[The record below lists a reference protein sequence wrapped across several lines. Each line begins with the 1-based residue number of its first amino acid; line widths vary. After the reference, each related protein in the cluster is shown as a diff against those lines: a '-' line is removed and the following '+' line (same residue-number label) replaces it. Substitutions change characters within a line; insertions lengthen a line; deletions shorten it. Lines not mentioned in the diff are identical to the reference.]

1 MTVTPDIKEWVWYAF
16 VVFTLIGGVLWH
28 VCRAESRRDF
38 SMYHPLW
45 FLDSEAFSDKG
56 NRYRKRF
63 IAVTVMALLSL
74 VVWATL

>member
-1 MTVTPDIKEWVWYAF
+1 MPVAPDIKEWIWYAF
-16 VVFTLIGGVLWH
+16 VVLTLVSGVLWH
-28 VCRAESRRDF
+28 VCRAEAQRDF

-45 FLDSEAFSDKG
+45 FLESEPFSDKG

-74 VVWATL
+74 VVWANL